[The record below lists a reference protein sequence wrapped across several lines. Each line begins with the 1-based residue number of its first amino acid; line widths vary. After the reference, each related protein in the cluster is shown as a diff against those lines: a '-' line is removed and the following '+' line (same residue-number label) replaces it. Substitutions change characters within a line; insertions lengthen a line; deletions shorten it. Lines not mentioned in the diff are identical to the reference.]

1 MSMIRVLVVDDQPN
15 WREVISSL
23 LNGEGFEV
31 DTAST
36 VEKAWDL
43 LTKNIYHIA
52 ILDVRLVD
60 DNPYD
65 IQGIELL
72 DKMKSHLNRPLPIVI
87 MTGYSFEGME
97 DILCEKYGVSTLF
110 NKGSE
115 ELHDTENFLNSIK
128 ELIRHR

>member
-1 MSMIRVLVVDDQPN
+1 MNANRVLVVDDQPN

-23 LNGEGFEV
+23 LNGRGYEV
-31 DTAST
+31 DTAAT

-43 LTKNIYHIA
+43 LNKNIYHIA

-72 DKMKSHLNRPLPIVI
+72 DKMKSNLNRPLPIVI

-97 DILCEKYGVSTLF
+97 DILCTKYGVSTLF

-115 ELHDTENFLNSIK
+115 ELHDTEKFLNKVKS
-128 ELIRHR
+128 LVNNR